1 MALQLTEIDYSLD
14 IVKVQREASKNGALS
29 TLGSCREPGLGI
41 MNNTHD
47 TIMSNTPIPITQAKA
62 LDFHLVA
69 SKP

>member
-1 MALQLTEIDYSLD
+1 MVLQLTEFDYSLD
-14 IVKVQREASKNGALS
+14 TVKVQREAAWEGTLS

-47 TIMSNTPIPITQAKA
+47 TIMSNTPIPITQAKT